1 MTKSVLFS
9 PRLITTL
16 KSLDENDQMTMTA
29 ALASEFLLGVD
40 VMSRMSGSELMIYAI
55 LRGYVLHDNNVSQPL
70 KMAALA

>member
-16 KSLDENDQMTMTA
+16 QSLDENDQMTMTA
-29 ALASEFLLGVD
+29 ALASEFLLGID
-40 VMSRMSGSELMIYAI
+40 VISKMSGSELMIYAV
-55 LRGYVLHDNNVSQPL
+55 LRGYVLHDNGD